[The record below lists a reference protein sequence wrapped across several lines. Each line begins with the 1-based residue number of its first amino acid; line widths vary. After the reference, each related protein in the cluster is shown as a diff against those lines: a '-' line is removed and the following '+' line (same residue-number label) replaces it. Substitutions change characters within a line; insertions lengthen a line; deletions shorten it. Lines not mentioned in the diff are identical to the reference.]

1 MRLRDMA
8 APPGFDSAHE
18 IKRVR
23 NWLISCGAIFV
34 FLFACVYV
42 GRLTVVY
49 NSMRPGGRIESMGML
64 PEEARSPSLVCFLP
78 VFIGLLAMLIRNINY
93 FRASKSYY
101 TMRRLP
107 NRWEYPLRCAL
118 LPVSGVLELLVVSQ
132 ILLLLA
138 GAAYLYITPDTWL
151 PAGARESVLSVVLGG
166 ILA

>member
-8 APPGFDSAHE
+8 APPGFDSAYE

-23 NWLISCGAIFV
+23 NWLLSCAAIFV

-42 GRLTVVY
+42 GQLV
-49 NSMRPGGRIESMGML
+49 NISSLIGRDRFEPIGL
-64 PEEARSPSLVCFLP
+64 FPDVARIPSLVCFLP

-118 LPVSGVLELLVVSQ
+118 LPVSGFLVLLVVSQ

-151 PAGARESVLSVVLGG
+151 PAGARESVLSFVLGG

>member
-23 NWLISCGAIFV
+23 NWLLSCAAIFV
-34 FLFACVYV
+34 FIFACVYV
-42 GRLTVVY
+42 GQLV
-49 NSMRPGGRIESMGML
+49 NISSMIGRDRFEPIGL
-64 PEEARSPSLVCFLP
+64 FPDVARIPSLVCFLP
-78 VFIGLLAMLIRNINY
+78 VFIGLLVMLIRNVNY

-118 LPVSGVLELLVVSQ
+118 LPASGFLVLLVGSQ

-138 GAAYLYITPDTWL
+138 GAAYLYITPDAWL
-151 PAGARESVLSVVLGG
+151 PAGAGESVLSFVLGG

>member
-8 APPGFDSAHE
+8 APPGFDSAYE

-23 NWLISCGAIFV
+23 NWLLSCAAIFV
-34 FLFACVYV
+34 FIFACVYV
-42 GRLTVVY
+42 GQLVNISSLIRRDRFEPIGLFPDVA
-49 NSMRPGGRIESMGML
+49 RI
-64 PEEARSPSLVCFLP
+64 PSLVCFLP
-78 VFIGLLAMLIRNINY
+78 VFIGLLVMLIRNVNY

-118 LPVSGVLELLVVSQ
+118 LPASGFLVLLVGSQ

-138 GAAYLYITPDTWL
+138 GAAYLYITPDAWL
-151 PAGARESVLSVVLGG
+151 PSGAGESVLSFVLGG

>member
-8 APPGFDSAHE
+8 APPGFDSAYE

-23 NWLISCGAIFV
+23 NWLLSCAAIFV
-34 FLFACVYV
+34 FIFACVYV
-42 GRLTVVY
+42 GQLVNISSLIR
-49 NSMRPGGRIESMGML
+49 RDRFEPMGMF
-64 PEEARSPSLVCFLP
+64 PDVARIPSLVCFLP
-78 VFIGLLAMLIRNINY
+78 VFIGLLVMLIRNVNY

-118 LPVSGVLELLVVSQ
+118 LPASGFLVLLVGSQ

-138 GAAYLYITPDTWL
+138 GAAYLLITPHAWL
-151 PAGARESVLSVVLGG
+151 PAMARESVLSFVLGG

>member
-23 NWLISCGAIFV
+23 NWLLSCAAIFV
-34 FLFACVYV
+34 FIFACVYV
-42 GRLTVVY
+42 GQLVNISSLIRRDRFEPIGLFPDVA
-49 NSMRPGGRIESMGML
+49 RI
-64 PEEARSPSLVCFLP
+64 PSLVCFLP
-78 VFIGLLAMLIRNINY
+78 VFIGLLVMLIRNVNY

-118 LPVSGVLELLVVSQ
+118 LPASGFLVLLVGSQ

-138 GAAYLYITPDTWL
+138 GAAYLYITPDAWL
-151 PAGARESVLSVVLGG
+151 PAGARESVLSFVLGG

>member
-8 APPGFDSAHE
+8 APPGFDSAYE

-23 NWLISCGAIFV
+23 NWLLSCAAIFV
-34 FLFACVYV
+34 FIFACVYV
-42 GRLTVVY
+42 GQLVNISSLIR
-49 NSMRPGGRIESMGML
+49 RDKFEPMGMF
-64 PEEARSPSLVCFLP
+64 PDVARIPSLVCFLP
-78 VFIGLLAMLIRNINY
+78 VFIGLLVMLIRNVNY

-118 LPVSGVLELLVVSQ
+118 LPASGFLVLLVGSQ

-138 GAAYLYITPDTWL
+138 GAAYLYITPDAWL
-151 PAGARESVLSVVLGG
+151 SAGAGESVLSFVLGG

>member
-23 NWLISCGAIFV
+23 NWLLCCAAIFV
-34 FLFACVYV
+34 FIFACVYV
-42 GRLTVVY
+42 GQLVNISSLIR
-49 NSMRPGGRIESMGML
+49 RDRFEPMGMF
-64 PEEARSPSLVCFLP
+64 PDVARIPSLVCFLP
-78 VFIGLLAMLIRNINY
+78 VFIGLLVMLIRNVNY

-118 LPVSGVLELLVVSQ
+118 LPASGFLVLLVGSQ

-138 GAAYLYITPDTWL
+138 GAAYLYITPDAWL
-151 PAGARESVLSVVLGG
+151 PAMARESVLSFVLGG

>member
-8 APPGFDSAHE
+8 APPGFDSAYE

-23 NWLISCGAIFV
+23 NWLLSCAAIFV

-42 GRLTVVY
+42 GQLANVSSSIRRDEFEPMANFPDVA
-49 NSMRPGGRIESMGML
+49 RI
-64 PEEARSPSLVCFLP
+64 PSLICFLP
-78 VFIGLLAMLIRNINY
+78 VFIGLLAMLIRNVNY
-93 FRASKSYY
+93 FRSSKSYY

-107 NRWEYPLRCAL
+107 DRWEYPLRCAL
-118 LPVSGVLELLVVSQ
+118 LPVSGFLVLLVGSQ
-132 ILLLLA
+132 LLLLLA

-151 PAGARESVLSVVLGG
+151 PAGARESVLSFVLGG

>member
-8 APPGFDSAHE
+8 APPGFDSAYE

-23 NWLISCGAIFV
+23 NWLLSCAAIFV
-34 FLFACVYV
+34 FIFACIYAGQLANVSSSIRRYGFSLMASFPDV
-42 GRLTVVY
+42 A
-49 NSMRPGGRIESMGML
+49 RI
-64 PEEARSPSLVCFLP
+64 PSLICFLP
-78 VFIGLLAMLIRNINY
+78 VFIGLLVMLIRNVNY
-93 FRASKSYY
+93 FRSSKSYY

-107 NRWEYPLRCAL
+107 DRWEYPLRCAL
-118 LPVSGVLELLVVSQ
+118 LPVSGFLVLLVGSQ

-151 PAGARESVLSVVLGG
+151 PAGARESVLSFVLGG

>member
-23 NWLISCGAIFV
+23 NWLLSCAAIFV
-34 FLFACVYV
+34 FIFACVYV
-42 GRLTVVY
+42 GQLV
-49 NSMRPGGRIESMGML
+49 NISSLIGRDRFEPIGL
-64 PEEARSPSLVCFLP
+64 FPDVARIPSLVCFLP
-78 VFIGLLAMLIRNINY
+78 VFIGLLVMLIRNVNY

-118 LPVSGVLELLVVSQ
+118 LPASGALVLLVGSQ

-138 GAAYLYITPDTWL
+138 GAAYLYITPDAWL
-151 PAGARESVLSVVLGG
+151 PAGARESVLSFVLGG